1 MRTFE
6 IEKETP
12 RDKLMRKFKVF
23 KYFIDVN
30 SMQNSND
37 GMNN

>member
-1 MRTFE
+1 LRTFE
-6 IEKETP
+6 NENESA
-12 RDKLMRKFKVF
+12 REKLMRKFKVF
-23 KYFIDVN
+23 KYFIDAN